1 MAVFMEKVHRVTDLL
16 GDTLLQHFDDLFSF
30 CYAYSKYFESSKIPL
45 KLKKNQ
51 IKLIN
56 KCSGGPLNIGP
67 MNIFWL
73 RA

>member
-45 KLKKNQ
+45 KFKKKSNQ
-51 IKLIN
+51 IN
-56 KCSGGPLNIGP
+56 KQMFGGPT
-67 MNIFWL
+67 
-73 RA
+73 